1 LQVVILVEEHLH
13 CPIAGIF
20 APLALNANVFQPQQ
34 AIFDGQE
41 LTLRMFFDICGPM
54 RVFLNIG
61 ERKLIGTHM
70 SENPVG
76 QLWLVEKLGLDCM
89 LPTTR
94 SYCGQYARRTYVDD
108 GITTER
114 YGLSYKPDDTAI
126 GHLKFALKNEPLDM
140 AILAAT
146 FTVID
151 PSEIEGWV
159 RDEPNGAYSR
169 RVWFLYEWFTGKTLD
184 VPNASNLSY
193 VDALD
198 TDLNVGS
205 APVSSQRHRVRD
217 NMLGVPRFC
226 LTVRRTDALTR
237 FRDAEVDRKARELMS
252 ECDEELLERAVSYL
266 FTKETKSS
274 FEIEREEATGHKAER
289 FVAALRN
296 AAAFDPTK
304 KADLIALQN
313 VIVDERYR
321 DRDFRTNQNFVGQ
334 TVGPGYE
341 KVHFISPRPQDINSL
356 MTDWAEMSVRLKG
369 TPDAVVAAAAV
380 AFAFVFLH
388 PFEDGNG
395 RIHRFLVHHILSR
408 EGFTPPDML
417 FPVSAAI
424 IRDERGYE
432 EALNTFS
439 KPLLER
445 INWRWVD
452 NGRIEVTGKTDQLY
466 RYFDATKVVEFLANK
481 VQETVEHDLKDELV
495 YVAVFDQA
503 FRELSEIVDMPNRRA
518 SLLISLHLQNHGVL
532 SKRKRELFPE
542 LTDQELASIGE
553 AIRLAMEENSPHEK
567 IAVDNGVASAP
578 PPKPV

>member
-1 LQVVILVEEHLH
+1 
-13 CPIAGIF
+13 
-20 APLALNANVFQPQQ
+20 
-34 AIFDGQE
+34 
-41 LTLRMFFDICGPM
+41 
-54 RVFLNIG
+54 
-61 ERKLIGTHM
+61 M
-70 SENPVG
+70 SESPVG
-76 QLWLVEKLGLDCM
+76 QVWLVEKLGLDCM

-94 SYCGQYARRTYVDD
+94 SYCGQYARRTFVDD
-108 GITTER
+108 GITTEK
-114 YGLSYKPDDTAI
+114 YGPSYKPDDSTV

-146 FTVID
+146 FAVVDAT
-151 PSEIEGWV
+151 EIEAWV
-159 RDEPNGAYSR
+159 RAEPNGAYSR
-169 RVWFLYEWFTGKTLD
+169 RAWFLYEWFTGKILD

-198 TDLNVGS
+198 PDLNIGS

-226 LTVRRTDALTR
+226 LTVRKTDAVER
-237 FRDAEVDRKARELMS
+237 FRAAGVDRKARELMG
-252 ECDEELLERAVSYL
+252 ECDPGLLARAVSYL

-274 FEIEREEATGHKAER
+274 FEIEREEATGQKAER

-296 AAAFDPTK
+296 AASFDPTK
-304 KADLIALQN
+304 KEDLIALQN

-341 KVHFISPRPQDINSL
+341 KIHFISPRPEDIGGL
-356 MTDWAEMSVRLKG
+356 MADWADLSVRLRG
-369 TPDAVVAAAAV
+369 TPDAVVAAAAI

-424 IRDERGYE
+424 VRDERGYE

-445 INWRWVD
+445 VDWRWVE
-452 NGRIEVTGKTDQLY
+452 NGRIEVSGQTDRLY
-466 RYFDATKVVEFLANK
+466 RYFDATGVVEFLANK
-481 VQETVEHDLKDELV
+481 VAETVEHDLKDELV

-503 FRELSEIVDMPNRRA
+503 FRAVAEIVDMPNRRA
-518 SLLISLHLQNHGVL
+518 SLLISLCLQNHGTL

-542 LTDQELASIGE
+542 LTDHEIASIGE
-553 AIRLAMEENSPHEK
+553 AVQQAMR
-567 IAVDNGVASAP
+567 DNTLGESASSESSEPTPAP
-578 PPKPV
+578 RAPSGFRG

>member
-1 LQVVILVEEHLH
+1 
-13 CPIAGIF
+13 
-20 APLALNANVFQPQQ
+20 
-34 AIFDGQE
+34 
-41 LTLRMFFDICGPM
+41 
-54 RVFLNIG
+54 
-61 ERKLIGTHM
+61 M
-70 SENPVG
+70 SETPVG
-76 QLWLVEKLGLDCM
+76 QVWLVENLSLDCM

-114 YGLSYKPDDTAI
+114 YGLSYKPEDTAT

-140 AILAAT
+140 AIMAAT
-146 FTVID
+146 FAAIA
-151 PSEIEGWV
+151 PAEIEAWV
-159 RDEPNGAYSR
+159 RAEPNGAYSR
-169 RVWFLYEWFTGKTLD
+169 RAWFLYEWFTGETLD

-217 NMLGVPRFC
+217 NMLGVPSFC
-226 LTVRRTDALTR
+226 LTVRRTDAVAR

-252 ECDEELLERAVSYL
+252 ECDPGLLARAVSYL

-274 FEIEREEATGHKAER
+274 FEIEREEATGQKAER

-321 DRDFRTNQNFVGQ
+321 DRDFRTNQNFVSQ

-341 KVHFISPRPQDINSL
+341 KVHFISPRPEDINSL
-356 MTDWAEMSVRLKG
+356 MADWAEMSVRLKG
-369 TPDAVVAAAAV
+369 TPDSVVAAAAI

-424 IRDERGYE
+424 VRDERGYE

-445 INWRWVD
+445 IDWRWVE
-452 NGRIEVTGKTDQLY
+452 NGRIEVRGKTDRLY
-466 RYFDATKVVEFLANK
+466 RYFDATALTEFLATK
-481 VQETVEHDLKDELV
+481 VKETVEHDLKDELV

-503 FRELSEIVDMPNRRA
+503 FRAVAEIVDMPNRRA
-518 SLLISLHLQNHGVL
+518 SQLISLCLQNHGTL
-532 SKRKRELFPE
+532 SKRKRQMFSE
-542 LTDQELASIGE
+542 LTDDEVERINDAIQQAMQENAIGE
-553 AIRLAMEENSPHEK
+553 KP
-567 IAVDNGVASAP
+567 AVDTGVIAPAS
-578 PPKPV
+578 PKLG